1 MRLWKQWKRPRA
13 RRRNLLK
20 LGANPKEVHLA
31 TRSRKGYWRM
41 SANSIV
47 QRALNNR
54 WLKEQGVPELRS
66 IWLEWHYLKVIFF

>member
-1 MRLWKQWKRPRA
+1 M
-13 RRRNLLK
+13 
-20 LGANPKEVHLA
+20 A

-66 IWLEWHYLKVIFF
+66 IWIKLHHGTATKANAP